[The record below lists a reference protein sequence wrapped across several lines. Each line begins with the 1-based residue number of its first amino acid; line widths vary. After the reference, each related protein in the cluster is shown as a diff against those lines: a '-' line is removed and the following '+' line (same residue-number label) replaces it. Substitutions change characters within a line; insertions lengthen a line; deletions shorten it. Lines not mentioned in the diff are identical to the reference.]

1 MKTIRFIGVIL
12 LACFLAIPAMA
23 SHIVGGEVTYSCLG
37 NGRYEV
43 SLDIYQDCLN
53 GEILAI
59 RDDTPAFIGI
69 FDLSSGSEQ
78 VIRINPS
85 HSMIVPANFSND
97 CVDNPPPTCL
107 NRLRFRFIT
116 DLPLQAG
123 GHRIVY
129 SRCCRNGSTTNIQR
143 PDETGATFFVDIP
156 GSGIASCNQGAV
168 FNEYPP
174 QIICVNNP
182 LVYDH
187 SATDPDGDSL
197 SYEFCSAY
205 IGGSLSDPKPIPQ
218 AGVPPFVRY
227 ITGYSAQRPM
237 GGNPSIRIDP
247 QTGIITGT
255 PNIQGRYV
263 VNVCCHE
270 WRNGVKINTIRREFQ
285 FVVTNCSKAV
295 VANIPQYSEEFNTY
309 VVECSGHT
317 VHFDNTSVGGHDYTW
332 YFGVPGATSKE
343 FQPSYTYPDTGTYSV
358 KLVVNEGTT
367 CPDSITRLVKIY
379 PEFRADFRYEGT
391 LCPQTPIEF
400 LDQSEATFKPV
411 NQWYWSFG
419 DDGLST
425 EQNPRHVFAVGG
437 TYEILLAAG
446 TEKGCRDTVSKWV
459 EIDDFRPFAG
469 NDTII
474 VLGEK
479 IEFQARGGTYYQWEP
494 SDFLN
499 QDNIPDP
506 VGHYTELG
514 TFDYAVRIRTEN
526 GCEATDSIR
535 VQVARDPSLFVPSAF
550 TPNGDGINDY
560 LRPLA
565 VGYSRIR
572 FFRVY
577 NRYGEEVYY
586 STEFRDRG
594 WDGTLRGEKAELGT
608 YYWVLGVI
616 NRHGEEELIKGDVVL
631 IR

>member
-1 MKTIRFIGVIL
+1 MTNPVS
-12 LACFLAIPAMA
+12 A

-69 FDLSSGSEQ
+69 FDLSSGREQ
-78 VIRINPS
+78 VFRINPTQ
-85 HSMIVPANFSND
+85 SMIVPANFSND
-97 CVDNPPPTCL
+97 CVDNPPQTCL

-116 DLPLQAG
+116 DLPLQNG
-123 GHRIVY
+123 GHRVVY

-156 GSGIASCNQGAV
+156 GQGLAVCNQGAV

-182 LVYDH
+182 LFYDH

-218 AGVPPFVRY
+218 AAIPPFVRY
-227 ITGYSAQRPM
+227 ITGYSAEKPM
-237 GGNPSIRIDP
+237 GGNPTIRIDP
-247 QTGIITGT
+247 VTGMITGT
-255 PNIQGRYV
+255 PNILGRYV

-270 WRNGVKINTIRREFQ
+270 WRNGIKINTIRREFQ

-295 VANIPQYSEEFNTY
+295 VANIPQYSDEFNTY
-309 VVECSGHT
+309 IVECSDFT
-317 VHFDNTSVGGHDYTW
+317 VSFDNTSQGGHDYTW
-332 YFGVPGATSKE
+332 YFGVPGATSKA
-343 FQPSYTYPDTGTYSV
+343 FQPEYTYPDTGTYTV
-358 KLVVNEGTT
+358 KLVVNEGST
-367 CPDSITRLVKIY
+367 CPDSISRLVKIY
-379 PEFRADFRYEGT
+379 PDFKADFSVEGT
-391 LCPQTPIEF
+391 LCPQTPIQFRDE
-400 LDQSEATFKPV
+400 SKATYPSV
-411 NQWYWSFG
+411 NLWDWRFG
-419 DDGLST
+419 DEHTAQIQHPVHAFLM
-425 EQNPRHVFAVGG
+425 GG
-437 TYEILLAAG
+437 AYEVRLAAG
-446 TEKGCRDTVSKWV
+446 TEKGCRDTVTKTIQV
-459 EIDDFRPFAG
+459 DDFRPFAG

-474 VLGEK
+474 VQGER
-479 IEFQARGGTYYQWEP
+479 IQFNAQGGAFYQWTP

-499 QDNIPDP
+499 ADNTPRP
-506 VGHYTELG
+506 VGYFPELG
-514 TFDYAVRIRTEN
+514 IYDYAVRIQSFN

-535 VQVARDPSLFVPSAF
+535 VQVVREPSLFVPSAF
-550 TPNGDGINDY
+550 TPNGDGLNDY

-565 VGYSRIR
+565 VGYSRVR
-572 FFRVY
+572 FFRIY
-577 NRYGEEVYY
+577 NRFGEQVYY
-586 STEFRDRG
+586 STEFRDQG
-594 WDGTLRGEKAELGT
+594 WDGHYKGVKAEVGT
-608 YYWVLGVI
+608 YYWVLGVVD
-616 NRHGEEELIKGDVVL
+616 RHGEEVLIKGDVAL